1 MVQSLYRSWPLVS
14 KITWGIRT
22 TSYKQWQ
29 FQKVKFDGLLWRK
42 TTFLQIKHY
51 IQRIYL
57 ILLSI
62 TCVKIRQITYAISE
76 TISHFSQHNSSVSF
90 YLKHYILSTR
100 LSTAQVKVHQIPYV
114 ILSNKKSACLQ
125 SLDLFSVSW
134 EIILLHFFSWK
145 NLYAIEKSNTSK
157 RAVFQTCHCS
167 HWNSRNSL
175 CNFWNEE
182 SAFLQTL
189 HHSSLSW
196 DITLPYVFI

>member
-1 MVQSLYRSWPLVS
+1 MVKNTVYQYVGSNLWVQVFFRENIRKRVRWNRKLRLCTLCVRVWRKFHLHLRFMFYLRYSEMVQSLYRSWPLVS

-90 YLKHYILSTR
+90 YLKHYILSIQDFPQLR
-100 LSTAQVKVHQIPYV
+100 LKFTKFLMSVCQIKSQLVFKVWI
-114 ILSNKKSACLQ
+114 
-125 SLDLFSVSW
+125 
-134 EIILLHFFSWK
+134 FF
-145 NLYAIEKSNTSK
+145 
-157 RAVFQTCHCS
+157 QCHE
-167 HWNSRNSL
+167 R
-175 CNFWNEE
+175 
-182 SAFLQTL
+182 
-189 HHSSLSW
+189 
-196 DITLPYVFI
+196 